1 MLGPQACSNQSGLGI
16 EQCQGDLGSD
26 EDSASYHPVT
36 HFTSLSLFAHRL
48 MERIVS
54 ASQGRVKS
62 SQVGFQVPG
71 MESDTGFHLP
81 LHGWE
86 GLCVLLRSLMGQQ
99 DDFLV
104 TVPLAGPGWAAG
116 GFFLKEIAP
125 LPDMGGLDRRY
136 L

>member
-1 MLGPQACSNQSGLGI
+1 MLGPQAFSNQSGLGI
-16 EQCQGDLGSD
+16 EQCQVDLCSD
-26 EDSASYHPVT
+26 ECSASYHPVT

-54 ASQGRVKS
+54 ASQVHVKI
-62 SQVGFQVPG
+62 SQAGFQVPG

-86 GLCVLLRSLMGQQ
+86 GLCVLLGSLMGQQ

-116 GFFLKEIAP
+116 GLFL
-125 LPDMGGLDRRY
+125 
-136 L
+136 